1 MTAAK
6 LPARAAR
13 EWITCGLER
22 LRRERER
29 WAGAALVYLLLAMA
43 LHRVP
48 FLGDLLLILLTP
60 PMLAGLL
67 LAAQHDAV
75 PPPVPFERARWRELI
90 RAYLLTPAR
99 TYLRLFR
106 SEERV
111 LPVLMLS
118 VRALGGYVAIQ
129 ILGYV
134 LIGGSPAGGLGAVAL
149 AGGRAAALL
158 VPLLALVYGLLTIVL
173 YHSVALTVFD
183 GLTPPAALADSL
195 RACARNALPLVLF
208 TTVFLV
214 AWAVVTGG
222 FVVSRWL
229 GYPLLL
235 ALGTA
240 ALALFLPAARC
251 SFESLHH
258 DTRADIADIV

>member
-22 LRRERER
+22 LRTERER
-29 WAGAALVYLLLAMA
+29 WGGAALVYLLLALL

-48 FLGDLLLILLTP
+48 FLGDLLLILFTP
-60 PMLAGLL
+60 PLLAGLL
-67 LAAQHDAV
+67 LTAQYDPAAA
-75 PPPVPFERARWRELI
+75 PVPFERARWRELA
-90 RAYLLTPAR
+90 RAWLAAPAR
-99 TYLRLFR
+99 GYLRLFR

-118 VRALGGYVAIQ
+118 VLALGGYVAVQ
-129 ILGYV
+129 IFGYV
-134 LIGGSPAGGLGAVAL
+134 LIGGSPAGGLGAVAF
-149 AGGRAAALL
+149 AGGRAAAVL
-158 VPLLALVYGLLTIVL
+158 VPLLALVYGLLAIAL

-183 GLTPPAALADSL
+183 GLTPPAAFAESL
-195 RACARNALPLVLF
+195 RAGVRNALPLVLF
-208 TTVFLV
+208 ALVFLAAYAIV
-214 AWAVVTGG
+214 AAG
-222 FVVSRWL
+222 FIVSRWL

-251 SFESLHH
+251 CFESLHH
-258 DTRADIADIV
+258 DTRADIADLV

>member
-22 LRRERER
+22 LRSERER
-29 WAGAALVYLLLAMA
+29 WGGAALVYMLLAI
-43 LHRVP
+43 LLYRVP

-60 PMLAGLL
+60 PLLAGLL

-75 PPPVPFERARWRELI
+75 PPPVPFERAR
-90 RAYLLTPAR
+90 AYLLAPAR
-99 TYLRLFR
+99 AYLRLFH

-118 VRALGGYVAIQ
+118 VLALGGYVAVQ

-134 LIGGSPAGGLGAVAL
+134 LIGGSPAGGLGAVAF
-149 AGGRAAALL
+149 AGGRTAALL
-158 VPLLALVYGLLTIVL
+158 VPLLALVYGLLTIAL

-183 GLTPPAALADSL
+183 GLTPPAALAESL
-195 RACARNALPLVLF
+195 RAGARNALPLVLF
-208 TTVFLV
+208 AVVFLA
-214 AWAVVTGG
+214 AWAVIAGG

-240 ALALFLPAARC
+240 ALALFLPAAHC
-251 SFESLHH
+251 CFESLHH
-258 DTRADIADIV
+258 DTRADITDLV

>member
-22 LRRERER
+22 LRSERER
-29 WAGAALVYLLLAMA
+29 WGGAALVYLLLAML

-48 FLGDLLLILLTP
+48 FLGDLLLILFTP
-60 PMLAGLL
+60 PLLAGLL

-75 PPPVPFERARWRELI
+75 PPPVPFERARWRELA
-90 RAYLLTPAR
+90 RAWLLAPAR
-99 TYLRLFR
+99 IFLRLFR

-118 VRALGGYVAIQ
+118 VLALGGYVAVQ

-134 LIGGSPAGGLGAVAL
+134 LIGGTPAGGLGAVAL

-158 VPLLALVYGLLTIVL
+158 VPLLALVYGLLAIAL
-173 YHSVALTVFD
+173 YYSVALTVFD
-183 GLTPPAALADSL
+183 GRTPPAALAESL
-195 RACARNALPLVLF
+195 RTCVRNGLPLGLF
-208 TTVFLV
+208 AIAFL
-214 AWAVVTGG
+214 AAYAVVAGG

-229 GYPLLL
+229 GYPMLLT
-235 ALGTA
+235 LGTA
-240 ALALFLPAARC
+240 TLALFLPAARC
-251 SFESLHH
+251 SFESLYH